1 MLLTLWGTKL
11 LTKEEIASAAIS
23 RLGGWIAHNGK
34 KRPTNFTKERVEIL
48 LRNGRM
54 IAINEHPSTWWHWRR
69 DEDPELNIVAY
80 RIIK

>member
-1 MLLTLWGTKL
+1 MTE
-11 LTKEEIASAAIS
+11 EEIAAAAIT
-23 RLGGWIAHNGK
+23 RLGGWIEYDGK
-34 KRPTNFTKERVEIL
+34 KRPANITKERVEIL

-54 IAINEHPSTWWHWRR
+54 IAINEPPSTWWHWRR